1 MLVPVSYNL
10 RSLWVRRSSTLL
22 TIVGIGATVAVLA
35 GVLSLQQGFATL
47 FAESGRTD
55 VAIFLRPG
63 ATNEGDSAFRKDK
76 AQRLIKT
83 LPEIRSDENEQPLA
97 GMECYV
103 AVRRNRVGG
112 GETNVPVRGVEQRS
126 FDIYGD
132 GIRIVDGRRF
142 KPGADE
148 VIVGAKLADRIENCR
163 LGDVIVLN
171 TAPLRVVGIFE
182 SDGPFASEI
191 WGDLDRMLNA
201 LQRPSPNRVVAQLN
215 DGVDVEE
222 LNERVKDDKE
232 VPAKVMT
239 EREYLTSQT
248 SALSGTLLF
257 LGAFLAIVMGTA
269 AVFTATNTMLAA
281 ISSRTH
287 EIGILLAAGFRPI
300 PIFLSFLMEA
310 LLLGLLGGLV
320 GCLLSL
326 PLNGIE
332 TGATN
337 FNTFTE
343 VAFAFRV
350 TPVVLMTAVTFSLVL
365 GLFGGAIPAWRAARM
380 VPVDALRRR

>member
-1 MLVPVSYNL
+1 MLIPISYNL
-10 RSLWVRRSSTLL
+10 RSLWIRRSSTIL
-22 TIVGIGATVAVLA
+22 TVVGIGATVAVLA

-47 FAESGRTD
+47 FASSGRTD

-63 ATNEGDSAFRKDK
+63 ATNEGDSAFRRDK

-83 LPEIRSDENEQPLA
+83 LPEIKSDANEQPLA

-103 AVRRNRVGG
+103 AVRRERVGG

-126 FDIYGD
+126 FAIYGES
-132 GIRIVDGRRF
+132 IRIIDGDKF

-148 VIVGAKLADRIENCR
+148 VIVGSKLADRIENCR

-171 TAPLRVVGIFE
+171 TSPLRVVGIFE
-182 SDGPFASEI
+182 SDGPFGSEI

-201 LQRPSPNRVVAQLN
+201 LQRPSPNRVVAILK
-215 DGVDVEE
+215 DGVNIDE

-239 EREYLTSQT
+239 EREYLASQT
-248 SALSGTLLF
+248 EYLSGTLIL
-257 LGAFLAIVMGTA
+257 LGGFLAVVMGTA

-281 ISSRTH
+281 ISSRTQ
-287 EIGILLAAGFRPI
+287 EIGILLAAGFRPF
-300 PIFLSFLMEA
+300 PVFVSFLFEA
-310 LLLGLLGGLV
+310 LLLGLLGGVV

-326 PLNGIE
+326 PLNGVE

-350 TPVVLMTAVTFSLVL
+350 TPMVLITAVSFSLIL
-365 GLFGGAIPAWRAARM
+365 GLIGGAIPAWRAARM
-380 VPVDALRRR
+380 VPVDALRRH

>member
-1 MLVPVSYNL
+1 MLVPISYNL
-10 RSLWVRRSSTLL
+10 RSLWVRRSSTIL

-35 GVLSLQQGFATL
+35 GILSLQQGFATL
-47 FAESGRTD
+47 FTDSGRTD
-55 VAIFLRPG
+55 VAVFLRPG
-63 ATNEGDSAFRKDK
+63 ATNEGDSAFRRDK

-83 LPEIRSDENEQPLA
+83 LPEIASGENEQPLA
-97 GMECYV
+97 SMECYV
-103 AVRRNRVGG
+103 AVRRDRVGG

-126 FDIYGD
+126 FDIYGS
-132 GIRIVDGRRF
+132 GIRIIAGERF

-148 VIVGAKLADRIENCR
+148 VIVGSKLANRIENCQ

-201 LQRPSPNRVVAQLN
+201 LQRPSPNRVVARLKP
-215 DGVDVEE
+215 GVDINE

-239 EREYLTSQT
+239 EREYLSGQT
-248 SALSGTLLF
+248 GALSTTLLV
-257 LGAFLAIVMGTA
+257 LGGFLAVVMGTA

-287 EIGILLAAGFRPI
+287 EIGILLAAGFRPF
-300 PIFLSFLMEA
+300 PIFLSFLLEA

-326 PLNGIE
+326 PLNGVE

-350 TPVVLMTAVTFSLVL
+350 TPGVLVTAVTFSLVL

-380 VPVDALRRR
+380 VPVDALRRG